1 MKKCVQNMNVKNK
14 KVLLRVDFNVP
25 IKDGIILDD
34 SKIVASLETINYLLN
49 QNCNIVILSH
59 LGKIKNESDKL
70 KNSLGIVAERLKTLL
85 KKEVY
90 FSRENFGLEVAKR
103 VSIMKEKEILMLENT
118 RFLDVPKKLES
129 NCDAQLS
136 EFWASLGEVFIND
149 AFGSSHRRHAST
161 YGITEYLPSGIGF
174 LMQKEIKYLDEY
186 IVHPNPPFSIVMGGA
201 KIDDKMELLLKLVP
215 KCDYI
220 LCGGGIANTCLKA
233 LGFEIG
239 ESIASSNRSVLEKV
253 KSLMLQ
259 YKEKFILP
267 LDAVVGN
274 TYDRNYIKY
283 KLIQDID
290 ANEIIYDIGAKT
302 IEKFK
307 KSLMQSNT
315 IFLNGTVGYYEDVR
329 FANGTKELLSILAN
343 LQSNVIVGG
352 GDAQSSVR
360 SLGLQDKFTY
370 ISSGGGATLDY
381 IAQNNLVAL
390 DNIEEEVEIEILD
403 M

>member
-161 YGITEYLPSGIGF
+161 YGITEY
-174 LMQKEIKYLDEY
+174 
-186 IVHPNPPFSIVMGGA
+186 
-201 KIDDKMELLLKLVP
+201 
-215 KCDYI
+215 
-220 LCGGGIANTCLKA
+220 
-233 LGFEIG
+233 
-239 ESIASSNRSVLEKV
+239 
-253 KSLMLQ
+253 
-259 YKEKFILP
+259 
-267 LDAVVGN
+267 
-274 TYDRNYIKY
+274 
-283 KLIQDID
+283 
-290 ANEIIYDIGAKT
+290 
-302 IEKFK
+302 
-307 KSLMQSNT
+307 
-315 IFLNGTVGYYEDVR
+315 
-329 FANGTKELLSILAN
+329 
-343 LQSNVIVGG
+343 
-352 GDAQSSVR
+352 
-360 SLGLQDKFTY
+360 
-370 ISSGGGATLDY
+370 
-381 IAQNNLVAL
+381 
-390 DNIEEEVEIEILD
+390 
-403 M
+403 